1 MSASEGRRRRREGR
15 AGQGGPAEPAVP
27 RAPYIRRG
35 IGTFDILSD
44 EGCEIIERNADTILQ
59 EVGMEFRDDPE
70 ALALFKDA
78 GAEVKGERVRFERGM
93 CRKIIQATTPAK
105 FTQHA
110 RNPANSVVIG
120 GDNSL
125 FAPTFGAPFVHD
137 LDQGRRYATL
147 EDFRNCVKVGQM
159 IPALHHSGG
168 VVSEPVDVPVS
179 KRHLDMVYSHLR
191 YSDKAFMGAV
201 TAPERAEDTVEMA
214 KIVFGAD
221 FVEEN
226 CCIYSVSNVN
236 APLVLDGTM
245 SGALKAYARH
255 NQAVVVSPFILS
267 GAMSPCTVAGTLG
280 QLFAEAQGGLALIQL
295 VRPGAP
301 GVFGTFASAIS
312 MQSGAP
318 TFGTAEGSKVV
329 FGAAKLARR
338 LGVPFHS
345 VGALSA
351 SKIPDAQAA
360 AEGAITLQTAL
371 LAGVN
376 FIIHATGWL
385 EGGLVMSYEK
395 TIIDADLCA
404 MLQRFA
410 AGIGLDENEQA
421 LDAVREVGPGAHYL
435 GCAHTQANFKTA
447 FHRSPVA
454 DNNSFEQWQADGS
467 LDMAQRANALW
478 KRMLEDYEPPPI
490 DPGVDEGLGDFVAR
504 RKEALPDAFE

>member
-1 MSASEGRRRRREGR
+1 MTATEGRRRRVGR
-15 AGQGGPAEPAVP
+15 AGHGGPPAVP
-27 RAPYIRRG
+27 RAPYIRRDIG
-35 IGTFDILSD
+35 IFDILSD
-44 EGCEIIERNADTILQ
+44 EGCEIIERNAETILQ
-59 EVGMEFRDDPE
+59 EIGMEFRDDPE
-70 ALALFKDA
+70 ALALFRHA
-78 GAEVKGERVRFERGM
+78 GADVKGERVRFERGM
-93 CRKIIQATTPAK
+93 CRRIIQATTPAR

-110 RNPANSVVIG
+110 RNPENSVVIG
-120 GDNSL
+120 GNNAL
-125 FAPTFGAPFVHD
+125 FAPTFGPPFVHD
-137 LDQGRRYATL
+137 LDEGRRYATL
-147 EDFRNCVKVGQM
+147 EDFRNFVKLGQM

-168 VVSEPVDVPVS
+168 VVCEPVDVPVS

-214 KIVFGAD
+214 KIVFGRD
-221 FVEEN
+221 FVETN

-245 SGALKAYARH
+245 SGALKVYARH

-280 QLFAEAQGGLALIQL
+280 QLFAEALGGLTLIQL

-404 MLQRFA
+404 MLERFA
-410 AGIGLDENEQA
+410 AGIDLSENEQA
-421 LDAVREVGPGAHYL
+421 LDAIREVGPGAHYL

-447 FHRSPVA
+447 FYRSPVA

-467 LDMAQRANALW
+467 LDMATRANALW
-478 KRMLEDYEPPPI
+478 KQMLKDYEPPPI
-490 DPGVDEGLGDFVAR
+490 DPGVDEGLRDYVAR
-504 RKEALPDAFE
+504 RKEVLPDAFV

>member
-1 MSASEGRRRRREGR
+1 MTATEGRRRRREGR
-15 AGQGGPAEPAVP
+15 AGHGAPPAP

-44 EGCEIIERNADTILQ
+44 EGCEIIERNAETILQ
-59 EVGMEFRDDPE
+59 EIGMEFRDDPE
-70 ALALFKDA
+70 ALALFREA
-78 GAEVKGERVRFERGM
+78 GAEVTGERVRFERGM
-93 CRKIIQATTPAK
+93 CRRIIQATTPAR

-110 RNPANSVVIG
+110 RNPENSVVIG
-120 GDNSL
+120 GNNAL
-125 FAPTFGAPFVHD
+125 FAPTFGPPFVHD
-137 LDQGRRYATL
+137 LDEGRRYATL
-147 EDFRNCVKVGQM
+147 EDFRNFVKLGQM

-168 VVSEPVDVPVS
+168 VVCEPVDVPVS
-179 KRHLDMVYSHLR
+179 KRHLDMIYSHLR

-214 KIVFGAD
+214 KIVFGRD
-221 FVEEN
+221 FVETN

-245 SGALKAYARH
+245 SGALKVYARH

-280 QLFAEAQGGLALIQL
+280 QLFAEVLGGLALIQL

-404 MLQRFA
+404 MLERFA
-410 AGIGLDENEQA
+410 AGIGLSENEQA
-421 LDAVREVGPGAHYL
+421 LDAIREVGPGAHFL

-467 LDMAQRANALW
+467 LDMAKRANALW
-478 KRMLEDYEPPPI
+478 KQMLKDYEPPPI
-490 DPGVDEGLGDFVAR
+490 DPGVDEGLRDYMAR
-504 RKEALPDAFE
+504 RKEVLPDAFV